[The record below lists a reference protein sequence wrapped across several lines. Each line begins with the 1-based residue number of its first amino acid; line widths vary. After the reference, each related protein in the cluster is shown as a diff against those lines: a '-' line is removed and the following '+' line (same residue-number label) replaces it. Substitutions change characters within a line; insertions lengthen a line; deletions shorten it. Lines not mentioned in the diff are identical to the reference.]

1 MIGSLVGT
9 IIYCLFISNH
19 HIEEENDDNNF
30 DIID

>member
-9 IIYCLFISNH
+9 TIYCLFISNH
-19 HIEEENDDNNF
+19 HIEEENDDNF